1 MMKDSPCNGCTER
14 EIACS
19 DHCPKDKRG
28 EYGHAAWVAEVRAEE
43 AKKKEMRR
51 QWKEDVRR
59 DRRYEFVTTKRR
71 Y

>member
-1 MMKDSPCNGCTER
+1 MKDSPCKGCTNR
-14 EIACS
+14 KPACS
-19 DHCPKDKRG
+19 DHCPKDERG
-28 EYGHAAWVAEVRAEE
+28 EYGHAAWLEEVRAEE

-59 DRRYEFVTTKRR
+59 DRRYGFVTRKRG

>member
-1 MMKDSPCNGCTER
+1 MKDSPCNGCTER
-14 EIACS
+14 FTACS
-19 DHCPKDKRG
+19 DRCPKDKRG
-28 EYGHAAWVAEVRAEE
+28 EYGYAAWSADDKAEK
-43 AKKKEMRR
+43 AKEKEMRR